1 MPRLARHHNTQTAT
15 YMYVYK
21 ENRKYPL
28 RCGCEYTR
36 SKRMNTQKKKQIII
50 TTCPSERLPREK
62 KNMWYRIVRQK
73 HIYIYRRN
81 PCSNKMS
88 FKKKKTKQVYP
99 AIIYEQIEYKSSE
112 YICRNDEFK
121 YLALVTARL
130 III

>member
-1 MPRLARHHNTQTAT
+1 
-15 YMYVYK
+15 MYVYK

-73 HIYIYRRN
+73 HIHTYTEETLVQIKCPLR
-81 PCSNKMS
+81 
-88 FKKKKTKQVYP
+88 KKKKKQV
-99 AIIYEQIEYKSSE
+99 
-112 YICRNDEFK
+112 
-121 YLALVTARL
+121 
-130 III
+130 